1 MRFDV
6 KVTNLGKL
14 KEGNVKVRPITVLT
28 GPNGTGKSFFTKTLY
43 SVFNVINKNVHHESL
58 VKSIRLI
65 NLRLDG
71 IIENISYSSE
81 HDSISIKY
89 IIDGLN
95 GVLEQIKVATDG
107 DIEEYLDF
115 TKSRVSVV
123 AELENNFDLY
133 VKDLQL
139 KAKKYESV
147 KRQITSIKRSFKD
160 LKSNFSN
167 SLEHYNTSIAS
178 SLHSE
183 ISDNFQVSDLGELV
197 SFGEEKSHII
207 VDDLIDIE
215 LGSKGVG
222 FSLGRDFIN
231 EVSSLSRVVF
241 FESPAYWK
249 VRDALKS
256 ARERSLYPFFTRRD
270 LERQLTGVPKY
281 FYDLEEAL
289 RLEHNKASVEDIE
302 DLTELIKGRLGGEFI
317 FNGDKLIYKDSH
329 SGKEISKNLISFGMT
344 NLGMIHSLLKNNVIT
359 PGSFVFIDEP
369 ETNLHP
375 KWQVLLMNVLVSLA
389 KLNVNIVIAT
399 HSIDMLK
406 ALEVGL
412 ENTELE
418 DDFMSVHYFDTDG
431 ELLDFESDVPRKQ
444 LIEARSE
451 LNAPYSELYF
461 KGCTICD

>member
-14 KEGNVKVRPITVLT
+14 KEGRLKIRPITVLT

-43 SVFNVINKNVHHESL
+43 SIFNVINKNAHHESI

-71 IIENISYSSE
+71 IVENINYSSE
-81 HDSISIKY
+81 YDIISIRHLVS
-89 IIDGLN
+89 GLN
-95 GVLEQIKVATDG
+95 SVLEQIEVATDG
-107 DIEEYLDF
+107 DIEDYLDF
-115 TKSRVSVV
+115 TKSRASIIS
-123 AELENNFDLY
+123 ELEMFLNSY
-133 VKDLQL
+133 VD
-139 KAKKYESV
+139 
-147 KRQITSIKRSFKD
+147 D
-160 LKSNFSN
+160 LKSKPKKYTSVSRHIVSIEKSFKELKNKFSN
-167 SLEHYNTSIAS
+167 SIEHYNDSIAKN
-178 SLHSE
+178 LQSE
-183 ISDNFQVSDLGELV
+183 ISDNFQVADLGELV
-197 SFGEEKSHII
+197 SFGEEQSHII
-207 VDDLIDIE
+207 VDDLININ

-222 FSLGRDFIN
+222 FTLGRDFIN

-256 ARERSLYPFFTRRD
+256 ARERTYFPFFTNKD
-270 LERQLTGVPKY
+270 MPNQLTGVPKY

-289 RLEHNKASVEDIE
+289 RVENKKTSVKDI
-302 DLTELIKGRLGGEFI
+302 DELSRVIKNKLGGEFV
-317 FNGDKLIYKDSH
+317 FNGDKLTYKDSA

-344 NLGMIHSLLKNNVIT
+344 NLGIIHTLLKSNVIT

-375 KWQVLLMNVLVSLA
+375 KWQVLLMDVLISLA

-399 HSIDMLK
+399 HSIDMIK

-412 ENTELE
+412 ETIDVES
-418 DDFMSVHYFDTDG
+418 DFMSVHYFDIDG
-431 ELLDFESDVPRKQ
+431 YLLEFDSSDPKSQ
-444 LIEARSE
+444 LVEARSE

-461 KGCTICD
+461 KGCALDD